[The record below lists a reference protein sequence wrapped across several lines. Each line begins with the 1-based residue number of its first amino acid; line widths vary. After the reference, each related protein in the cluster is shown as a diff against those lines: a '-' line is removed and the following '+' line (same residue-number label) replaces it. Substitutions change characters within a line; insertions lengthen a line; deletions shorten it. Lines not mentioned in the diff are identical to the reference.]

1 MSGRRY
7 SSLIDEAEAAE
18 ARRTT
23 TAAAPGQTNEHLA
36 PGPYTGNSERRTADY
51 YMGNGAA
58 LSPQTTKATV
68 TAEPG
73 YTTASLTPEASLGAS
88 NAPRVSPMPVKQTA
102 QTTTAAEKPQPIME
116 SSGPV
121 PSGDSA
127 PTESHALATAD
138 HDEKG
143 AVQMHGQ
150 FNTSLE
156 VKDLGW
162 NKPPEKIPAP
172 LVGGLP
178 NEELWML
185 VRRFNKQMYH
195 VKAIEHAPPG
205 GLDLNV
211 ASEDE
216 FSPDKLRSN
225 VERLYMT
232 VIVGMAGFA
241 KHIARL
247 RSWGERRRTAGF
259 FAVCLTSTL
268 TGSLEFGLICG

>member
-7 SSLIDEAEAAE
+7 SSLIEEAEAAE

-23 TAAAPGQTNEHLA
+23 ANTNTVTTGHGQTTEHHT
-36 PGPYTGNSERRTADY
+36 PEPHTGNSERRTADD
-51 YMGNGAA
+51 YMGDGAT
-58 LSPQTTKATV
+58 LSPQTTRVTV
-68 TAEPG
+68 TTDSEHA
-73 YTTASLTPEASLGAS
+73 TTSLAPQPSLGAS
-88 NAPRVSPMPVKQTA
+88 NAPRVTPMPVKHTA
-102 QTTTAAEKPQPIME
+102 QTSAASQSLPIME

-127 PTESHALATAD
+127 PTESHAMATAD

-143 AVQMHGQ
+143 IVQMHGQ
-150 FNTSLE
+150 YNTDPE

-162 NKPPEKIPAP
+162 NAPPEKIPAP

-178 NEELWML
+178 NDALWLL

-195 VKAIEHAPPG
+195 VKAIDHAPPG

-232 VIVGMAGFA
+232 AIVGMAGFA

-247 RSWGERRRTAGF
+247 RSWKERRRTAAF
-259 FAVCLTSTL
+259 CAVCFYLPV
-268 TGSLEFGLICG
+268 